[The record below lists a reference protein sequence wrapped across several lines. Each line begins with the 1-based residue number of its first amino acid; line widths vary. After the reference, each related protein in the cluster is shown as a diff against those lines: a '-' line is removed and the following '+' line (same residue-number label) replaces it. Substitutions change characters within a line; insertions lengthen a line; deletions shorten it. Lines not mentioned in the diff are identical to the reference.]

1 MSNDIT
7 TLYTREQ
14 NQKTGRKGYG
24 YWKQENVSA
33 ISPAQYG
40 AFVTARRKQR
50 GRRK

>member
-24 YWKQENVSA
+24 YWKEEKVSA
-33 ISPAQYG
+33 INPAQYG
-40 AFVTARRKQR
+40 AFVTTRRKKYG
-50 GRRK
+50 GRK

>member
-40 AFVTARRKQR
+40 MFIVTRRKQR